1 MKKSIIL
8 IIVTA
13 LALIA
18 GPAFSKQDKAAK
30 TLPPGLQKK
39 ADNGNLPPGW
49 KKKMV
54 VGSTIG
60 EEVVGQGVII
70 DSVDESGVVTIKV
83 EDKIIRL
90 IKATREIVE
99 IVR

>member
-18 GPAFSKQDKAAK
+18 GPAFSKQDKEAK

-39 ADNGNLPPGW
+39 ADIGNLPPGW

-60 EEVVGQGVII
+60 EGVVGQGVII

>member
-8 IIVTA
+8 VIITA
-13 LALIA
+13 VALIA

-39 ADNGNLPPGW
+39 ASNGNLPPGW
-49 KKKMV
+49 QKKMV
-54 VGSTIG
+54 VGDTMDEG
-60 EEVVGQGVII
+60 VVDQGDII
-70 DSVDESGVVTIKV
+70 DSADSSGVVTIRV
-83 EDKIIRL
+83 EDKIVRL

>member
-1 MKKSIIL
+1 MKNSIIL
-8 IIVTA
+8 VMVAA

-18 GPAFSKQDKAAK
+18 APAFSKPDKAAK

-49 KKKMV
+49 QKKMV
-54 VGSTIG
+54 VGGTVSEGI
-60 EEVVGQGVII
+60 VDQGVII
-70 DSVDESGVVTIKV
+70 DSADDSGVVTIKV